1 MTVASLIPS
10 RSIVVERI
18 FPYPPEQVWRALA
31 SREAMTQWL
40 MPNNFAPVPG
50 HKFTFQAQ
58 PMGDWDGVVHCEV
71 LEIDP
76 PRRLR
81 YSWVGGS
88 AANGKYG
95 SLLDSVVTWTL
106 TPHATGTQLLMEHSG
121 FRSPDNDFAFGA
133 MSGGWVHVLE
143 KIERAV
149 ASSA

>member
-1 MTVASLIPS
+1 MASCIAKCS
-10 RSIVVERI
+10 KSIR
-18 FPYPPEQVWRALA
+18 R
-31 SREAMTQWL
+31 
-40 MPNNFAPVPG
+40 
-50 HKFTFQAQ
+50 
-58 PMGDWDGVVHCEV
+58 DGCA
-71 LEIDP
+71 I
-76 PRRLR
+76 R
-81 YSWVGGS
+81 GS

-133 MSGGWVHVLE
+133 MSGGWAHVLE